1 MKEQTRVRA
10 EIDLTALKSNF
21 LAMKALLS
29 EDTKLFAVVKTDG
42 YGHGA
47 LEAAEELEPLSCTHG
62 FCVAT
67 PEEGMALRDRGIK
80 KPILIL
86 GFTFPDA
93 AEGILRYDLMPA
105 VFTLP
110 MAKILSQ
117 AADRAGKQMKIHL
130 AVDTGMGR
138 IGIPFGEAGAGLGA
152 AIAALPGLVMD
163 GIFTHFAKADEAEKD
178 FTVLQ
183 HQRFE
188 ETVRAL
194 KMRGIDPPHVHC
206 ANSAAIM
213 DLPEMQHHLVRAGIT
228 MYGLWPSEEV
238 KKERLPL
245 SPVMRLVSHVAHVK
259 EVCEGTPISYG
270 GTWKAPGTRR
280 IATIPVGY
288 GDGYPRSLSNLGEV
302 LIDGKRAPIV
312 GRICMDQFMVDV
324 TEIPEVSVL
333 DPVVLIGEDQ
343 NDRIT
348 MEELGER
355 SGRFNYE
362 LACDISPRVVR
373 VFFRDGE
380 KVSERK
386 F

>member
-1 MKEQTRVRA
+1 
-10 EIDLTALKSNF
+10 
-21 LAMKALLS
+21 
-29 EDTKLFAVVKTDG
+29 
-42 YGHGA
+42 
-47 LEAAEELEPLSCTHG
+47 
-62 FCVAT
+62 
-67 PEEGMALRDRGIK
+67 
-80 KPILIL
+80 
-86 GFTFPDA
+86 
-93 AEGILRYDLMPA
+93 
-105 VFTLP
+105 
-110 MAKILSQ
+110 
-117 AADRAGKQMKIHL
+117 
-130 AVDTGMGR
+130 
-138 IGIPFGEAGAGLGA
+138 
-152 AIAALPGLVMD
+152 
-163 GIFTHFAKADEAEKD
+163 
-178 FTVLQ
+178 
-183 HQRFE
+183 
-188 ETVRAL
+188 
-194 KMRGIDPPHVHC
+194 MRGIDPPHVHC

-238 KKERLPL
+238 KKERLSL